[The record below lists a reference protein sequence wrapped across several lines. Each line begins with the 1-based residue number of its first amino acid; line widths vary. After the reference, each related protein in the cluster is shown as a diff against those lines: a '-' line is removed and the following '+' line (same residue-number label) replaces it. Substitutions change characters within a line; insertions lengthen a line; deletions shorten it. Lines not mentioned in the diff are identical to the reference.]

1 MTEKM
6 ANTLIA
12 AHLAHTAPI
21 LFAKRA
27 RRVHRP
33 YPMRAALPECP
44 GAVRLCGDEAQRC
57 AYLRSAVI
65 EFDFP
70 RVLEMQNVHRLSVLI
85 VSGSRTYL
93 LIIRTVL
100 TLLWRVVIARFT
112 KETPA
117 ID

>member
-1 MTEKM
+1 
-6 ANTLIA
+6 
-12 AHLAHTAPI
+12 
-21 LFAKRA
+21 
-27 RRVHRP
+27 
-33 YPMRAALPECP
+33 MRAAMPEYP
-44 GAVRLCGDEAQRC
+44 GAVRLGGDEAQRR

>member
-1 MTEKM
+1 
-6 ANTLIA
+6 
-12 AHLAHTAPI
+12 
-21 LFAKRA
+21 
-27 RRVHRP
+27 
-33 YPMRAALPECP
+33 MRAALPECP

>member
-1 MTEKM
+1 
-6 ANTLIA
+6 
-12 AHLAHTAPI
+12 
-21 LFAKRA
+21 
-27 RRVHRP
+27 
-33 YPMRAALPECP
+33 MRAALPECP
-44 GAVRLCGDEAQRC
+44 GAVRLCGDEAQRR